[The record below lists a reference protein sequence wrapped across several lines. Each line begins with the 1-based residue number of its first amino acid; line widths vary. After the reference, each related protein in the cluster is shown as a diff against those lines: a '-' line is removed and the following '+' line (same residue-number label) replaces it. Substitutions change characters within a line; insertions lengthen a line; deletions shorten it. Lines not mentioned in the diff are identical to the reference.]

1 MQVRCNYVYAVYQ
14 KLHVV
19 NWEFNKVYLYQKYVV
34 NWWRCVILI
43 VEVQFFRDTVYM
55 TLYL

>member
-14 KLHVV
+14 KLNVV

-34 NWWRCVILI
+34 NWWRYVILI